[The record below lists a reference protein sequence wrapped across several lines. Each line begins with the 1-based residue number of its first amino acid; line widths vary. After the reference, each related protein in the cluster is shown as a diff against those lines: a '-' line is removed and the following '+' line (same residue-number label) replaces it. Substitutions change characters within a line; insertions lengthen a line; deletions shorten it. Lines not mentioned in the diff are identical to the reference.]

1 MLKTGLFTM
10 NTNNYSNRFNLLQK
24 QISGE
29 VFTDNTTKILYATDA
44 SAYKVLPLAVV
55 YPKNEEDI
63 QKLIAFANQEKL
75 SLIPRAAGTSLAGQV
90 VGNGI
95 VIDISKH
102 LTKILELNID
112 EKWVRVQPG
121 VILDELNLYL
131 KDFGLFFGPET
142 STSGRCMLG
151 GMLGNNSCGSHSIIY
166 GSTRD
171 HTLEVT
177 TILSDGSKVAFGD
190 VDKIEYEQK
199 CKGKNLE
206 SQIYRG
212 INSILFS
219 KENQDNIRKE
229 YPHPDIKRRNTGY
242 AIDLLL
248 ESEIYTDGGERFN
261 FSKLLAGSEGTLA
274 FTTEIKLNLVP
285 APPKEKALI
294 CAHFESLEEAIK
306 GNLIALKY
314 RPGAVELMDDQILKL
329 TEGNI
334 LQAKNRFFLKGN
346 PGALLIIDFARE
358 SMAEIETIA
367 AEMEEDFRSNS
378 LGYHFPIVT
387 GAENIAKVWDLRKS
401 ALGVLSNMAGDAK
414 PVSLIEDTSVK
425 PEVLFDY
432 IAEFKQ
438 LMKKH
443 NISCV
448 FHAHIGSGEIHL
460 RPILNLKDKEDQEKF
475 HAIGLDSAKLVKK
488 YRGSLSGEHGDGRLR
503 GEFIP
508 IMIGDKNYE
517 LLRDIKKIWDPNNI
531 FNPGKIVDTPKM
543 NTHLRYEP
551 NQQTKEI
558 DTYFDFSVDLGIVR
572 ATERCNGSG
581 DCRNTHL
588 TGKALCPSYQASLDE
603 KLSTRARANLFR
615 EFISNPNDK
624 NPFNHKELYD
634 ILDLCLSCK
643 ACKSE
648 CPSNVDMAKLKAE
661 FLQQYYDKNPIP
673 LRSKL
678 IANIS
683 KINKLGSYVP
693 NLFNFVNQ
701 HPTIGKLVK
710 NNLGFAEERS
720 IPKLHNIT
728 LKKWFSKK
736 YSSIPKAFET
746 SLKEKLSS
754 RKKVKAVYL
763 FADEFTDYN
772 DTPIGIKAIELLQKL
787 GYEVIIPKHVE
798 SGRTYLSK
806 GLVKKAKFLAI
817 KNVNLL
823 KDLISEEM
831 PLIGIEPSAILTF
844 RDEYIDLVPE
854 NMRNSAKQLA
864 NNVLMIEEF
873 LHQEMQAGNIKMDQF
888 TNEAKEIK
896 FHAHCYQK
904 SLASSLPIKE
914 ILSFPESYS
923 AVEIKSG
930 CCGMA
935 GSFGYEKEHY
945 DLSKKVGELILLPE
959 VRQTPQSVL
968 IAASGTSC
976 RHQIKDETE
985 REAQHPVEI
994 LWEAMIK

>member
-1 MLKTGLFTM
+1 MRITQALELLKTGLFTM
-10 NTNNYSNRFNLLQK
+10 NTDNYSHRFIQLQK

-29 VFTDNTTKILYATDA
+29 VFTDNTTRILYATDA
-44 SAYKVLPLAVV
+44 SAYKVMPLAVV

-63 QKLIAFANQEKL
+63 KTLVQFANQESL

-95 VIDISKH
+95 VVDISKH
-102 LTKILELNID
+102 LTKILELNTE
-112 EKWVRVQPG
+112 EKWVKVQPG

-131 KDFGLFFGPET
+131 KDYNLFFGPET
-142 STSGRCMLG
+142 STSGRCMMG

-171 HTLEVT
+171 HTLEVSA
-177 TILSDGSKVAFGD
+177 ILSDGSKAVFGD
-190 VDKIEYEQK
+190 LNKNEFEQK
-199 CKGKNLE
+199 CAGSNLE
-206 SQIYRG
+206 SKLYNNIH
-212 INSILFS
+212 SILS
-219 KENQDNIRKE
+219 DQENQKGIRQE
-229 YPHPDIKRRNTGY
+229 YPDINIKRRNTGY

-248 ESEIYTDGGERFN
+248 ESNLYTKGGDQFN

-294 CAHFESLEEAIK
+294 CAHFESLEEAIQ

-314 RPGAVELMDDQILKL
+314 KPGAVELMDDQILKL

-346 PGALLIIDFARE
+346 PGALLIIEFARE
-358 SMAEIETIA
+358 TTAEIEEITNK
-367 AEMEEDFRSNS
+367 MEDEFKASS
-378 LGYHFPIVT
+378 LGYHFPMVT
-387 GAENIAKVWDLRKS
+387 GAENISRVWDLRKS
-401 ALGVLSNMAGDAK
+401 ALGVLSNMPGDAK
-414 PVSLIEDTSVK
+414 PVSLIEDTSVM
-425 PEVLFDY
+425 PEVLYDY
-432 IAEFKQ
+432 IAEFKE

-443 NISCV
+443 DINCV

-460 RPILNLKDKEDQEKF
+460 RPVLNLKDQVDQEKF

-488 YRGSLSGEHGDGRLR
+488 YKGSLSGEHGDGRLR

-508 IMIGDKNYE
+508 VMIGEKNYE
-517 LLRDIKKIWDPNNI
+517 LLRDIKNAWDPNHI

-551 NQQTKEI
+551 NQVTKEI
-558 DTYFDFSVDLGIVR
+558 NTYFDFSSDMGIVR

-615 EFISNPNDK
+615 EFISNSEQK
-624 NPFNHKELYD
+624 NPFDHKELYD

-661 FLQQYYDKNPIP
+661 FLQQYYDSNPVP

-683 KINKLGSYVP
+683 RINKLGSHAP
-693 NLFNFVNQ
+693 SLFNFVNQ
-701 HPTIGKLVK
+701 HPIIGKLVK
-710 NNLGFAEERS
+710 RNLGFAEERS
-720 IPKLHNIT
+720 IPKLHQTT
-728 LKKWFSKK
+728 LKKWYSNNGNIESK
-736 YSSIPKAFET
+736 
-746 SLKEKLSS
+746 
-754 RKKVKAVYL
+754 RKVYL

-772 DTPIGIKAIELLQKL
+772 DTPIGIKTIELLQKL
-787 GYEVIIPKHVE
+787 GYDVIIPKHAE

-823 KDLISEEM
+823 QDIISEEN

-854 NMRNSAKQLA
+854 NMRESAKQLA
-864 NNVLMIEEF
+864 NHVFMIEEF
-873 LHQEMQAGNIKMDQF
+873 LHNEMQKGNISPNQF
-888 TNEAKEIK
+888 TTEAKEIK

-914 ILSFPESYS
+914 ILSFPVNYS
-923 AVEIKSG
+923 AIEIKSG

-959 VRQTPQSVL
+959 VRKTPQSVL

-994 LWEAMIK
+994 LWEALKK